1 MSQPKGH
8 SSFFIRFLDPPAPC
22 AHALDTFFLLIP
34 AGAVMK
40 SAEVIFSRLAW
51 SSQFE
56 RYSFIVDHL
65 KTICAFLFYIIVAL
79 AAFAAARLALERA
92 LRAVDRRPSRMDAP
106 DRGARGRQ
114 KKALAVFM
122 HALGAAYAV
131 TIAVLVGNLAL
142 QCVFTYSPILYN
154 AFYALERFAY
164 PLSTLIIA
172 AAFGIVGAI
181 LSRLLIK
188 NRRLRRISAS
198 LALAT
203 LFQTLSAACLIASA
217 DIALV
222 RFAGIDLTLAAE
234 WLMAAICL
242 YAAVGLLR
250 GVIQAIFR
258 GDPTGSYVYP
268 PLMRLPEYIALFD
281 RSVSWEARTGLSF
294 KSLWCAR
301 YALRLIP
308 VVVLSGLLLLFAS
321 TCVYTIEPHQ
331 EALVY
336 RLGSLRDDSV
346 KAAGLH
352 LKFPY
357 PIETVDIYDVSRVRS
372 LQVGYAPS
380 DSRDNLWTSAH
391 GGEEYALL
399 LGEGNELIAM
409 NLRVAYH
416 IVNLRDYVTRYVHPE
431 GLLASKVFELVMRKS
446 AVSTLNTMLSVDR
459 SDLSNQLH
467 AALTRYADEA
477 GLGVAIN
484 EVIVESIHPPVDV
497 ASVYQGVV
505 SAGIQKEAIILKAQ
519 GDAAQKINGAKH
531 QAETIV
537 LSSRAAQLTRLAQAT
552 SDMAVYGNAFLACEA
567 SPECYVLRKRTD
579 TYQKLIAGMRVYV
592 FSKGT
597 ADDRSRFLITNGMA
611 ANSLTMS
618 AAADAAAGGK

>member
-8 SSFFIRFLDPPAPC
+8 SFFFTRFLDPPAPC
-22 AHALDTFFLLIP
+22 AHAWDTFLLLIP

-40 SAEVIFSRLAW
+40 SAELVFSRLAW

-56 RYSFIVDHL
+56 SYSFLVDHL
-65 KTICAFLFYIIVAL
+65 KAICAFLFYIIVAL
-79 AAFAAARLALERA
+79 AVFAALRLLLE
-92 LRAVDRRPSRMDAP
+92 RAVDRRPSRMDAP
-106 DRGARGRQ
+106 ERSARGRQ
-114 KKALAVFM
+114 KKALAVSM
-122 HALGAAYAV
+122 HALGAAYTV
-131 TIAVLVGNLAL
+131 TIAVLIGNLAL
-142 QCVFTYSPILYN
+142 KCVFTYSPMLYA
-154 AFYALERFAY
+154 AFYSLERFPY
-164 PLSTLIIA
+164 PPSTLIIA
-172 AAFGIVGAI
+172 AAFGVAAAAV
-181 LSRLLIK
+181 SRLLIK
-188 NRRLRRISAS
+188 NKRLKRISAS

-203 LFQTLSAACLIASA
+203 LFQTLSAACLVASA

-222 RFAGIDLTLAAE
+222 RFAGMDLTTAAE

-242 YAAVGLLR
+242 YAAAGLLR

-258 GDPTGSYVYP
+258 GDPVGAYAYRP
-268 PLMRLPEYIALFD
+268 FLCLPEYIALFD
-281 RSVSWEARTGLSF
+281 GSVSWEERTGLSF
-294 KSLWCAR
+294 KSLWRAR

-308 VVVLSGLLLLFAS
+308 VMLLSGLLLLFAS

-352 LKFPY
+352 LKYPF
-357 PIETVDIYDVSRVRS
+357 PIETVEIYDVSRVRS
-372 LQVGYAPS
+372 LQVGYTPS

-399 LGEGNELIAM
+399 LGDGNELIAM

-416 IVNLRDYVTRYVHPE
+416 IVNLKDYVTRYVNPE
-431 GLLASKVFELVMRKS
+431 GLLTSKVFELVMRKS

-459 SDLSNQLH
+459 SDFSGQLH
-467 AALTRYADEA
+467 VALTQYADEA

-497 ASVYQGVV
+497 ANVYQGVV

-519 GDAAQKINGAKH
+519 GDAAQKVNGAKH

-537 LSSRAAQLTRLAQAT
+537 LSSRATQLTRLAQAT
-552 SDMAVYGNAFLACEA
+552 SDMAVYVNAFLAYEA
-567 SPECYVLRKRTD
+567 SPECYVLRKHTD
-579 TYQKLIAGMRVYV
+579 TYQKLIAGMRVYA

-597 ADDRSRFLITNGMA
+597 TDDRSRFLITNGLA
-611 ANSLTMS
+611 TNSLTASMAS
-618 AAADAAAGGK
+618 DAAAGGN